1 MPANRE
7 SVKRWLTQV
16 LLPYPTREQALN
28 QIQSTLEHYPSLS
41 PKTESFTFDD
51 GRTALLVSLTGTIP
65 VHYRALSYNIPIAIW
80 LPFEFPTEPPIIYLT
95 PTNEMIIRKG
105 THVEPGGK
113 CIAGY
118 FNSWQSKPEACSL
131 KELLEFLQD
140 VFSREP
146 PLYSKPKPPA
156 PAYSS
161 QPPTSQITS
170 TSSQQQQQQ
179 PPRPPLP
186 PQLARSLST
195 NSSLAHPDPQSRPTP
210 PIRPPL
216 PPPLYSQSSQ
226 SLAPSSSSTPPLHL
240 RPNSNSIQS
249 IQPLSS
255 VSHSRTVSATQPV
268 TSHPNQPPPHNL
280 DHQLQ
285 ECRRSM
291 SAFSNPPN
299 HHPSSA
305 HNTIIS
311 KPLEQQLDSLAIASS
326 TKPNQNLLDD
336 DPLDDESPQMN
347 GRSPSNVPPP
357 PRPPNPGLLSLRGA
371 VHAKLR
377 AESER
382 FKASLQAEQR
392 QLEILETDLLKGEP
406 AILDEIARLEAVND
420 VCVNVGNRYRD
431 LVEQLNAR
439 FIELT
444 HHRKIVEVDE
454 LVCSTTVL
462 YNQFSWPLFLSSTR
476 FPVFLSSPYRTD
488 FGSQSSISLISLER
502 LWELIINDKVIE
514 DLVYH
519 LSKALNNSLDGSKI
533 DLEKF
538 LKRVRILG
546 HEQFL
551 IRVTINQICHR
562 LGFSLS
568 SSSASSFPSSS
579 SASSSSVLSTSRSLS
594 SIATTTHP
602 ALN

>member
-179 PPRPPLP
+179 QQPPRPPLP

-226 SLAPSSSSTPPLHL
+226 SLTPSSSTPPLHL
-240 RPNSNSIQS
+240 RPNSNSIQF

-268 TSHPNQPPPHNL
+268 TSHPNQSPPHNF

-305 HNTIIS
+305 QNTIIS
-311 KPLEQQLDSLAIASS
+311 RPLEQQLDSLAITSS

-431 LVEQLNAR
+431 LVEQLNTR

-462 YNQFSWPLFLSSTR
+462 YNQ
-476 FPVFLSSPYRTD
+476 
-488 FGSQSSISLISLER
+488 

-568 SSSASSFPSSS
+568 SSSAPSFPSPS